1 MPSSTAAHR
10 SIVSLRGL
18 GVTLTGAAGPVEIL
32 RGIDLALAPGET
44 VSVVGP
50 SGAGKTTLLMVVG
63 GLERPSTGRVE
74 VAGEDLAALDE
85 DALARF
91 RGRRVG
97 IVFQA
102 FHLIPTMT
110 AIENVAVPRELAGAA
125 DAFDRAREELA
136 AVGLG
141 GRLEHYPGELS
152 GGEQQRVA
160 IARALVNRPDLLLAD
175 EPTGNLDAATGEQVI
190 RRLFARSRDRG
201 AALLLI
207 THEARLAALCD
218 RTIRMT
224 DGRIE
229 AEAAEVAAA
238 GSGADGER
246 TDPDPDSDSDPDS
259 GSDPE
264 RGRDRGRGQGSRRDR
279 EGEDRSGLQ
288 GAPEGRGVGA
298 PSAGNGAEAEAR
310 VGVGVGSGAGPDDPR
325 PADAAG
331 PAGPVVPPAPAPS
344 R

>member
-1 MPSSTAAHR
+1 MPSAAAHR

-32 RGIDLALAPGET
+32 RGVDLDLAPGET

-136 AVGLG
+136 AVGLEH
-141 GRLEHYPGELS
+141 RLEHYPGELS

-175 EPTGNLDAATGEQVI
+175 EPTGNLDAATGDQVI

-224 DGRIE
+224 DGRVE
-229 AEAAEVAAA
+229 AEAAEAPEVLVA
-238 GSGADGER
+238 GSGADGDR
-246 TDPDPDSDSDPDS
+246 PDP
-259 GSDPE
+259 E
-264 RGRDRGRGQGSRRDR
+264 QGRDRDRDRDQGSRWDR
-279 EGEDRSGLQ
+279 EGEDRFGPH
-288 GAPEGRGVGA
+288 GAPGGRGAGA
-298 PSAGNGAEAEAR
+298 PSTGNGAETEA
-310 VGVGVGSGAGPDDPR
+310 GAGSGAGPDGPR
-325 PADAAG
+325 PTGDAD
-331 PAGPVVPPAPAPS
+331 PAGLAAPAAPAPS

>member
-1 MPSSTAAHR
+1 MPSSAAAHR

-32 RGIDLALAPGET
+32 RGIDLDLAPGET

-175 EPTGNLDAATGEQVI
+175 EPTGNLDAATGDQVI

-224 DGRIE
+224 DGRV
-229 AEAAEVAAA
+229 EAAEVPAA
-238 GSGADGER
+238 GSRADGER
-246 TDPDPDSDSDPDS
+246 PDPNPDPDL

-264 RGRDRGRGQGSRRDR
+264 RARDQDRGQGFRRDR

-288 GAPEGRGVGA
+288 GEPEGRGGGA
-298 PSAGNGAEAEAR
+298 PSAGNGAEAEA
-310 VGVGVGSGAGPDDPR
+310 GVGSGAGPDDPR

-331 PAGPVVPPAPAPS
+331 PAGPPAPAPS

>member
-1 MPSSTAAHR
+1 MSAVAHR

-32 RGIDLALAPGET
+32 RGIDLDLARGET

-63 GLERPSTGRVE
+63 GLERPSAGRVE

-91 RGRRVG
+91 RGSHVG

-110 AIENVAVPRELAGAA
+110 AIENVAAPRELAGAA
-125 DAFDRAREELA
+125 DAFGRAREELA
-136 AVGLG
+136 AVGLDH
-141 GRLEHYPGELS
+141 RLEHYPGELS

-175 EPTGNLDAATGEQVI
+175 EPTGNLDAATGDQVI
-190 RRLFARSRDRG
+190 RHLFARSRDRE
-201 AALLLI
+201 ATLLLI

-218 RTIRMT
+218 RTIRMA
-224 DGRIE
+224 DGRV
-229 AEAAEVAAA
+229 EAAVPEAAA
-238 GSGADGER
+238 GSEAAGDR
-246 TDPDPDSDSDPDS
+246 RDPI
-259 GSDPE
+259 G
-264 RGRDRGRGQGSRRDR
+264 GRDQAPRRDR
-279 EGEDRSGLQ
+279 EVEDRSGAR
-288 GAPEGRGVGA
+288 GAPGHRSAPAPPEGAGA
-298 PSAGNGAEAEAR
+298 GHGPSSGNGTET
-310 VGVGVGSGAGPDDPR
+310 GSDAPR
-325 PADAAG
+325 PAG
-331 PAGPVVPPAPAPS
+331 PAVPVPS